1 MESLGR
7 AGWAWLLGLAA
18 ATAALI
24 KIAGEPPLFEPTSST
39 SAPGSNQRSW
49 WARMSDKKVFVSYDY
64 DNDKSYKN
72 LLAAWDAN
80 ATFDFTW
87 DDHSTPK
94 INSTDASYVK
104 SAIGDK
110 MKKAE
115 CLLVIVGKET
125 YKSDWVDWEI
135 KKAKDLG
142 LSLVGVKI
150 DKSYTS
156 PAALLNC
163 GASWALSFTQDAVV
177 KALDAC

>member
-1 MESLGR
+1 MEPLGR
-7 AGWAWLLGLAA
+7 HGWAWLLGLAA

-24 KIAGEPPLFEPTSST
+24 KFAGDPPVFESASST
-39 SAPGSNQRSW
+39 SATRSKQRSW
-49 WARMSDKKVFVSYDY
+49 WASMSDKKVFVSYDY
-64 DNDKSYKN
+64 DNDKHYKN

-80 ATFDFTW
+80 AGFDFTW

-94 INSTDASYVK
+94 INSADADYVK
-104 SAIGDK
+104 SVLADK

-115 CLLVIVGKET
+115 CLLTIVGKET